1 MTCWSWTFVLV
12 DQPDGQSIPFDYSY
26 TNAESTIMDTP
37 SSGTKTPPD
46 LEQGQKTG
54 IQKRLTLTFRH
65 LNVRVTAPDAAL
77 GNTILSEAD
86 PRQII
91 NFFRRNKLP
100 KRVCDHKQ

>member
-1 MTCWSWTFVLV
+1 
-12 DQPDGQSIPFDYSY
+12 
-26 TNAESTIMDTP
+26 MDTP
-37 SSGTKTPPD
+37 SSGTETPPD

-77 GNTILSEAD
+77 GDTILSEAD
-86 PRQII
+86 PRQFM

-100 KRVCDHKQ
+100 KRVCDSERLLKVVLNNAD